1 MKYRSRVIVASA
13 LALAFVLQAQPSTGI
28 AAPLP
33 AAEPTLHFAA
43 RETPARPVTIT
54 GSQTGTVTLTVFK
67 VPPTPTP
74 LRTDLQNVPEHFDV
88 PVPAGKFVPNATRN
102 APMSLSAAL
111 RTESVIRSSVVLPSG
126 ARPDPQVDEPTVAVK
141 GRLVLFTANHYAA
154 SSTDG
159 GTTFGYLSPKQ
170 AFKDT
175 GFEFCCDQVAIY
187 IPQID
192 TFVWSLQALD
202 PGTQLLLYAN
212 STEFAAHSFHK
223 LLLTPSSL
231 NVSGSLDYP
240 DMAVGANMLYFSTNV
255 FYNDGSASSVV
266 VRIPLDGLKNH
277 APAPVATERRFGV
290 RLVQNTGTTGYFA
303 AHVDT
308 STLRVYSWDES
319 AGDPTLRDVVVPT
332 WNRTTL
338 WGPVGSR
345 VLGAARSGDNLWF
358 AWNAG
363 PADNRPFRYA
373 AVVHLNAQTFALV
386 ESPDLYNNDFR
397 IGLPSLGSN
406 SVTGDIGI
414 AYAFGDTMAEA
425 VGLLTN
431 TPVFF
436 PVVNGGITLSALRW
450 GDYLSVRQ
458 HYDDNGAPTDA
469 FDATGYTYNATGGPE
484 PRWIIFSRAGGANNQ
499 PR

>member
-1 MKYRSRVIVASA
+1 MSFGLRLIVAST
-13 LALAFVLQAQPSTGI
+13 LALAFVIEGRPSVSVG
-28 AAPLP
+28 APLP

-43 RETPARPVTIT
+43 RETPARPVTVT
-54 GSQTGTVTLTVFK
+54 RSQTGTVTLTPFT
-67 VPPTPTP
+67 VPPTPP
-74 LRTDLQNVPEHFDV
+74 PQRADLQNVPEHFDV
-88 PVPAGKFVPNATRN
+88 PVPPGKVVVPNATRN
-102 APMSLSAAL
+102 APVSLGGGL
-111 RTESVIRSSVVLPSG
+111 RPESVIHSSVVLPSG
-126 ARPDPQVDEPTVAVK
+126 ALTNQVSEPTVAAK

-154 SSTDG
+154 TSTDG
-159 GTTFGYLSPKQ
+159 GSTFVYLSPWQ
-170 AFKDT
+170 AFEGT
-175 GFEFCCDQVAIY
+175 GFEFCCDQIAIY

-223 LLLTPSSL
+223 LMLTPSSL
-231 NVSGSLDYP
+231 NVAGSLDYP

-255 FYNDGSASSVV
+255 FYGDNSGSSAV
-266 VRIPLDGLKNH
+266 VRIPLAGLKNH
-277 APAPVATERRFGV
+277 APAPVVTERRFGV
-290 RLVQNTGTTGYFA
+290 RLVQNTGSTGYFA
-303 AHVDT
+303 AHVDS
-308 STLRVYSWDES
+308 STLRVYSWNES
-319 AGDPTLRDVVVPT
+319 AGDPTFRDVVVPT
-332 WNRTTL
+332 WNRTDL

-345 VLGAARSGDNLWF
+345 VLGAARTGDNLWF

-363 PADNRPFRYA
+363 PRDNRPFRYA

-397 IGLPSLGSN
+397 IGLPALGSN
-406 SVTGDIGI
+406 SITGEIGI

-469 FDATGYTYNATGGPE
+469 FDATGYTYNATGGIE
-484 PRWIIFSRAGGANNQ
+484 PRWIVFSRGGSVRA
-499 PR
+499 PSR